1 MNGTYRRN
9 GGRSHTEK
17 PGLHEYRGFPVYNTK
32 QTDRSSVRVEL
43 NVFAADTRKLAA
55 CLPATGAPPD
65 GATAEIAL
73 PAFLPA
79 PSQPARRASFACRSR

>member
-1 MNGTYRRN
+1 M
-9 GGRSHTEK
+9 
-17 PGLHEYRGFPVYNTK
+17 
-32 QTDRSSVRVEL
+32 RVEL

-73 PAFLPA
+73 PAFVPTTVAASQTCVIRA
-79 PSQPARRASFACRSR
+79 PLAVKTAV